1 MEEWWDT
8 TTLCEAFNVD
18 GAVCMLVDMT
28 PVKNY
33 GHGWGGHNKG
43 AIYPDSHK
51 GGRLMKDGVVYEFGC
66 IMHFAKEHGLNNCH
80 VGNVLNGKRRS
91 HKGWV
96 LP

>member
-8 TTLCEAFNVD
+8 TKLCEFFDVD
-18 GAVCMLVDMT
+18 GACNMLVDTT
-28 PVKNY
+28 PVKN
-33 GHGWGGHNKG
+33 HGMGGTNKG
-43 AIYPDSHK
+43 EVYPESQK
-51 GGRLMKDGVVYEFGC
+51 GGRLMKDGVVYEFNC
-66 IMHFAKEHGLNNCH
+66 ITHFSKEHGLNNCH